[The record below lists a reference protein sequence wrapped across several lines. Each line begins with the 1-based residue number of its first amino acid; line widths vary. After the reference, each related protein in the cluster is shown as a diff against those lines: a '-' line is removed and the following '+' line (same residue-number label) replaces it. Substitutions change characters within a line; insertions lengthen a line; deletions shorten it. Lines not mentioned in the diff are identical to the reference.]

1 MEEGTLGQDS
11 ERSPDAAIDDSPSLW
26 CSRTVAPL
34 LITLVAMSLNLAGNS
49 ATGLWDRDEPRFAVA
64 VREMRARQNWLIP
77 TFNGEPRYHKPIL
90 IYWLMG
96 LSTKLAGDSP
106 FGARLVSALAGMGT
120 CLLVWALGRRM
131 LGPRAGLLAG
141 LIAAVTPIMFG
152 ESKLATTDA
161 TLAFWLVG
169 CQFCLWELARK
180 PSRAIAAMFWV
191 LLSLAFL
198 TKGPIGMIFLTAA
211 GGLAWWWGW
220 PAPLAWK
227 RLHPRWGLLALTLLT
242 APWYVAIVLY
252 SRGEFLRFAVGSQI
266 IQRITTGVEEHGG
279 FPGYYLVCSLL
290 AFYPWSAFIPAAVLA
305 AWRPKRSDHRLG
317 FLLGWLVGPW
327 ILLECVQTRLI
338 HYYLPAF
345 PAGVLLVAWFV
356 ERVAA
361 EGMSLRRWPLG
372 RLGLGLLGGIGV
384 AGTVGLMA
392 AAACAPGHLRLP
404 LGLLSLI
411 LGTGTLLG
419 ILWFHHGATR
429 RAVQGLIITWGL
441 FLLILGGWMVP
452 AAERY
457 RTSRRVGER
466 LGAQVSRTGVEPV
479 LLNYQEPGVI
489 YTMGGPVATVR
500 DPQGFFA
507 LLEQKKALVSVIT
520 PLEAEEYRSRFGLD
534 VVTLEEI
541 EGYSLTKG
549 LNHNLQLAV
558 IRMNGSSQL
567 RQEST
572 ARAPARGGRIEQSLV
587 K

>member
-1 MEEGTLGQDS
+1 MEEGDLAQDE
-11 ERSPDAAIDDSPSLW
+11 ERLPEAAIIDSPSLW
-26 CSRTVAPL
+26 CSRSVAPL
-34 LITLVAMSLNLAGNS
+34 LIAIVALSLNLAGN
-49 ATGLWDRDEPRFAVA
+49 AETGLWDRDEPRFAVA
-64 VREMRARQNWLIP
+64 VREMRARENWVIP

-90 IYWLMG
+90 SYWLMG
-96 LSTKLAGDSP
+96 LSTRLAGDSP

-120 CLLVWALGRRM
+120 CVLVWALGRRL
-131 LGPRAGLLAG
+131 LGSRAGLLAG

-161 TLAFWLVG
+161 TLTFWLVG
-169 CQFCLWELARK
+169 CQLCLWELARK
-180 PSRAIAAMFWV
+180 PSRAVAAMFWV
-191 LLSLAFL
+191 LLSLASL
-198 TKGPIGMIFLTAA
+198 TKGPIGPVFLTAA

-227 RLHPRWGLLALTLLT
+227 RLHPRWGLIALTLLT
-242 APWYVAIVLY
+242 APWYVAIVLL
-252 SRGEFLRFAVGSQI
+252 SRGGFLRFAVGSQML
-266 IQRITTGVEEHGG
+266 QRITTGVEEHGG
-279 FPGYYLVCSLL
+279 FPGYYLVCSAL
-290 AFYPWSAFIPAAVLA
+290 AFYPWSALVPAAVLA
-305 AWRPKRSDHRLG
+305 AWRRRRNDHRLG
-317 FLLGWLVGPW
+317 FLLGWLIGPW
-327 ILLECVQTRLI
+327 ILLECLQTRLI

-345 PAGVLLVAWFV
+345 PAGALLVAWFV
-356 ERVAA
+356 ETVAA

-372 RLGLGLLGGIGV
+372 RLGLGLLGGIGI

-392 AAACAPGHLRLP
+392 AAACAPGHLQLP
-404 LGLLSLI
+404 LGFLSLI

-419 ILWFHHGATR
+419 MLWFHHGATR
-429 RAVQGLIITWGL
+429 RAAQGLVITWGL
-441 FLLILGGWMVP
+441 FLLIVGGWVVP

-466 LGAQVSRTGVEPV
+466 LSAQVSRTGIEPV

-507 LLEQKKALVSVIT
+507 LLEQKKALISVIT
-520 PLEAEEYRSRFGLD
+520 PLEADEYRSRFGLD

-549 LNHNLQLAV
+549 LNHNLQLAI
-558 IRMNGSSQL
+558 IRMTGSSQG
-567 RQEST
+567 RQESN
-572 ARAPARGGRIEQSLV
+572 AHASARGSRVEQSLV